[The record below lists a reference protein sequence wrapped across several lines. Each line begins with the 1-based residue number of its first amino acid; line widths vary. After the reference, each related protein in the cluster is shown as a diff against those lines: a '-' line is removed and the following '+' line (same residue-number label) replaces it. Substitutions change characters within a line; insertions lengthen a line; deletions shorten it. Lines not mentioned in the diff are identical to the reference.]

1 VVRRPRS
8 LAAEMGG
15 TARKAAVPDGGVGGD
30 RFDGAAEQGADDE
43 PQAIEKVLAGR
54 AGHPCQLRMIDGPIP
69 SSGYTL
75 RESS

>member
-1 VVRRPRS
+1 MVRSPLS
-8 LAAEMGG
+8 LAVEVGG
-15 TARKAAVPDGGVGGD
+15 PARQAVVPDGGVGGD

-43 PQAIEKVLAGR
+43 PQAIVKVLIGR

-69 SSGYTL
+69 SSRYTL